1 MVAEIAGKKK
11 HKKADASRIFLHVF
25 LVILCLL
32 IVSSFLLVIGASL
45 QSETEI
51 RKFGYRLF
59 PKKICLDAY
68 KMVFN
73 NPTSILKSYQVTIL
87 TTVIGMF
94 LGTLFTAGYGY
105 ALSRKDFAYRKILN
119 WLNIISMLFNGG
131 LVATY
136 IVMTQWFNLKNNIG
150 VLIWPVIFSPWN
162 VIMMKS
168 FFSSLPFSII
178 EAAKVDGASEFRIF
192 FKIVIPMS
200 KPIVATIALF
210 LTLTL
215 WNDYQQSLLYIT
227 NENLYKLQYLL
238 MKIFN
243 DINFMNTTALEMGV
257 NNIDNVTFPTSGL
270 RMAMCVIVAGP
281 ILFVFPFFQK
291 YFAKGIYLGGVKE

>member
-1 MVAEIAGKKK
+1 MMGGINVKNKQKKIDVPK
-11 HKKADASRIFLHVF
+11 VLIHAFLI
-25 LVILCLL
+25 ILCLL
-32 IVSSFLLVIGASL
+32 IVSTFLMVIGASL
-45 QSETEI
+45 QSEEEI
-51 RKFGYRLF
+51 QKFGYRLI
-59 PKKICLDAY
+59 PQKVCLDAY

-73 NPTSILKSYQVTIL
+73 NPTTVLKSYQVTIL

-105 ALSRKDFAYRKILN
+105 AISRKDFAYRKLFN
-119 WLNIISMLFNGG
+119 WLNIVSMLFNGG

-136 IVMTQWFNLKNNIG
+136 IVITQWFHLKNSIWA
-150 VLIWPVIFSPWN
+150 LILPVIFSPWN
-162 VIMMKS
+162 IILMKS

-178 EAAKVDGASEFRIF
+178 EAAKIDGASEFNIF
-192 FKIVIPMS
+192 FRFVIPMS

-238 MKIFN
+238 MKILN
-243 DINFMNTTALEMGV
+243 DMNFLNTAALEMGV
-257 NNIDNVTFPTSGL
+257 NIDNVVFPTSSL
-270 RMAMCVIVAGP
+270 RMAMCVVVAGP
-281 ILFVFPFFQK
+281 ILFVFPLFQK
-291 YFAKGIYLGGVKE
+291 YFAKGIQLGGVKE